1 MKNICKIFS
10 AFIIFVL
17 AVGCSTKKDAFLNRN
32 FHSINTKYNVL
43 YNGNEALR
51 IGLQQLNSNYKDNYW
66 ERLPIEPLKVDELA
80 LPGMKSDMDSSPKE
94 FEKAEEKAV
103 KAVQRHSMLI
113 ARQERNKQIDDAY
126 LLLGKARYY
135 SKRFVPALEAFNY
148 VIINYPRASLINET
162 KIWQSKTHIRL
173 RNEEQ
178 AIENLKILLKNKT
191 INSKIIENAHTAI
204 AMAYMEMDSLQQ
216 VVNHLKQAVLTN
228 NNKEQTAR
236 NLFVLGQIYSEN
248 KVLDTANIYFQKV
261 IDFKKAPYKYK
272 IHAQIEKAKNISNKP
287 EEDIVVEKLTKLI
300 KNIDNRPYLDELYY
314 QLGIIETKN
323 NKDIAIDYFKKSLEK
338 SKVRNFQ
345 KELSYEA
352 MGNLYFDKAE
362 FVEAAAYYDSILQ
375 ITKNDNT
382 KRVHRLKRKR
392 ANLNEVILYEKIT
405 KVNDSVISIASM
417 SKEEQIAFFNSH
429 IENLK
434 AKDEKQQQKIF
445 TGSTVIGDTNK
456 KNETLGSW
464 YFYNIQTVGFGEQE
478 FKRIWGNRPLEDN
491 WRLSDKTQINL
502 AGNIQDVSPKEDVLV
517 DTEKYKLSTYLD
529 EIPSEVKTID
539 SLKNERNNA
548 YYKLGVIYKE
558 QFKELE
564 LARTKLE
571 KLLSFNPHVLYSL
584 PAKYHLYKIYE
595 NQNSE
600 KASVYKT
607 DIISNY
613 PNSNYAKIII
623 NPTDAL
629 SSEVANS
636 AESEYAL
643 LFYDYKDE
651 NFEKVIEKSSEAI
664 LKFQGEPII
673 PKFELL
679 RAYAIGKKEGLPAFK
694 NALDFVV
701 MNYPNT
707 EEGKKALEVIENI
720 KNKIKQT
727 P

>member
-300 KNIDNRPYLDELYY
+300 KNRDNRPYLDELYY